1 MILLVIVIIIII
13 HCITINHPI
22 FIIFKIAL
30 RFLQSLLIMIAV
42 LFSSDEIILNY

>member
-1 MILLVIVIIIII
+1 MILIVIVIIII
-13 HCITINHPI
+13 HCLTINHPI